1 MQGAGNNNL
10 LNKCCCDRW
19 IVISQKKK
27 NIQIFSLNVICSTKS
42 NCRLKCNIFE
52 GIGKGPTTEE
62 GYVIKRI
69 FLVTVCLWI
78 FPRGGNTPIIKQTF
92 IEYSSINAKTQNYP
106 RWLNRQKAVL
116 GKRCTHTMELR
127 TNGTGNNLDASPNKS
142 SKWKKRYFKMARTT
156 CYISYEI

>member
-1 MQGAGNNNL
+1 ML
-10 LNKCCCDRW
+10 LRQMDSDQPKE
-19 IVISQKKK
+19 K
-27 NIQIFSLNVICSTKS
+27 NTQIFSLNVICSTKS
-42 NCRLKCNIFE
+42 NCRLKYNIFE
-52 GIGKGPTTEE
+52 EIGKGPTTEE

-116 GKRCTHTMELR
+116 GKRCTHTHTMELR
-127 TNGTGNNLDASPNKS
+127 TNGIGNNLDASPNKS
-142 SKWKKRYFKMARTT
+142 SKWKKRVISKWHVLFVTFLMRFK
-156 CYISYEI
+156 